1 MKNLL
6 SQLKVYFFINASF
19 DCLDEGMLF
28 FLIVS
33 IVFWIRTYHDLK
45 S

>member
-19 DCLDEGMLF
+19 NYLDEGMFFF

-33 IVFWIRTYHDLK
+33 IVF
-45 S
+45 